1 MSKVYR
7 SIDELI
13 GATPLLELVHIE
25 EKEGLAARV
34 LAKVESF
41 NPAGSVKDRVAKA
54 MLDDAEARGAISAG
68 ATVIE
73 PTSGNTGVGLAAC
86 CAARGYR
93 AIIVMPDTM
102 SVERQ
107 LLCKAYGAEVVLT
120 PGAQGM
126 AGAVEKAEQLHA
138 ATPNSIVA
146 GQFVNPAN
154 PAAHVATTGPEIWE
168 DADGAV
174 DAFVACAGTGGT
186 ITGVGSYLREKN
198 SDVRIAVVEAS
209 GSPLLSGGQAG
220 PHKIQGISA
229 NFVPEVLD
237 TQVYD
242 EVLDCPD
249 DAAYEY
255 ARKVARLEGL
265 LVGISSGAA
274 VWGAVQLAK
283 RPEFA
288 GKTIVTLLPDTGERY
303 LSTGLFE

>member
-1 MSKVYR
+1 MGKVYR

-255 ARKVARLEGL
+255 ACKVARLEGL

-274 VWGAVQLAK
+274 VWGVVQLAK